1 MVDHSSGDPSSG
13 STTDKDYVSR
23 SGQKDHIPVQKDG
36 DPVEDLIDPETAN
49 SDKTLENDD
58 ADAIDE
64 SNIIESRTR
73 GVAKE
78 AGRYREPGDD
88 EGLPGLEDET

>member
-49 SDKTLENDD
+49 SDKTLGEISCWVDVKFYLL
-58 ADAIDE
+58 I
-64 SNIIESRTR
+64 S
-73 GVAKE
+73 
-78 AGRYREPGDD
+78 
-88 EGLPGLEDET
+88 